1 MAGHHQLW
9 TILIK
14 KKNEKKNLLKDQVKK
29 PYNSRL
35 QLVLSTQIL
44 PKKYE
49 MLDSKMIP
57 NAHNRH

>member
-14 KKNEKKNLLKDQVKK
+14 KNEKNNLLKDQVKK
-29 PYNSRL
+29 TL
-35 QLVLSTQIL
+35 QLSITVGSIHSNPPQ
-44 PKKYE
+44 KRYE

-57 NAHNRH
+57 NALNRH